1 MNMKIRLRTR
11 ITMLNSLVR
20 NTLVYSCQTWS
31 TTMAQLNRMNAQYMS
46 FIRKMTKGGYKR
58 KDNSWHFV
66 FTNMNLLEMAKTTD
80 LTSYIRRQQRN
91 YVGHVIRK
99 ENASIVKR
107 LLFNSDM
114 SRRPGRQTT
123 LLSFVLSNVQGNPDE
138 LYTNAMNRVF

>member
-1 MNMKIRLRTR
+1 
-11 ITMLNSLVR
+11 MLNSLVR

-123 LLSFVLSNVQGNPDE
+123 LLSSVLSNVQGNPDE